1 MFVRKTKSRN
11 STCFQIGKK
20 QYGRFILLKHVG
32 CANTPSEIEVLRIKA
47 QEELTRIVLENQ
59 LSLFPEQ
66 KKQIR
71 AKLLSWYITGFH
83 QVFGNVYD
91 RIGFPGTTLR
101 DLVVARIVN
110 PKSKTS
116 TIRYL
121 KRYIGI
127 TLSKDTLYRFL
138 DTLDKDTLT
147 KIAFSFV
154 SKRNNGITLI
164 LYDVTTLSFETENED
179 EVRKKGYSKEHRND
193 MFQILIGL
201 FVDFDGYPFDFDVF
215 EGNKFEGHTLKA
227 AVENLMNKYSFENLT
242 IVADAGMLSED
253 NLSYL
258 TDRHIS
264 YIVGARIKNMP
275 DKITKNLCSHDYREN
290 GRYELSWG
298 DKRLIVDY
306 SQDRAKRDLAN
317 RERLVKKLE
326 SSIASGRQLIRKSKY
341 LLVENTG
348 TVKGVDQKK
357 IDEEKQFDG
366 LKGYV
371 TTADDS
377 IKSEDIIAQYHNL
390 WKVEKAFRMS
400 KNDLRER
407 PIYHQ
412 QLKRVNAHLL
422 LCFVSLL
429 VMKETERIL
438 NQKHY
443 TVEKAIE
450 ILGTVGQG
458 KIRIG
463 NVHLEVDSE
472 LDQEAQSILELFSGH

>member
-32 CANTPSEIEVLRIKA
+32 CANAPVEIEALRIKA
-47 QEELTRIVLENQ
+47 QEELTRIVLEHQ

-71 AKLLSWYITGFH
+71 AKLLNWHITGFH
-83 QVFGNVYD
+83 HVFGAVYD
-91 RIGFPGTTLR
+91 HIGFPDTMLR
-101 DLVVARIVN
+101 DLVIARIVN
-110 PKSKTS
+110 PKSKTA

-121 KRYIGI
+121 NRHIGI
-127 TLSKDTLYRFL
+127 TFSKDTLYRFL
-138 DTLDKDTLT
+138 DTLDHDSLT
-147 KIAFSFV
+147 KIAYSFV

-164 LYDVTTLSFETENED
+164 FYDVTTLSFETENED
-179 EVRKKGYSKEHRND
+179 GVRRKGYSKEHRSD
-193 MFQILIGL
+193 MPQILIGL
-201 FVDFDGYPFDFDVF
+201 FVDSDGYPFDFDVF
-215 EGNKFEGHTLKA
+215 EGNKFEGHTFKA
-227 AVENLMNKYSFENLT
+227 AVGNLMNKYSFEHLT
-242 IVADAGMLSED
+242 VVADAGMLSED

-258 TDRHIS
+258 TEHHIT
-264 YIVGARIKNMP
+264 YIVGARIKNLSNSL
-275 DKITKNLCSHDYREN
+275 KKGICSHDYTKN
-290 GRYELSWG
+290 GRYGQMVEG
-298 DKRLIVDY
+298 KRLIVDF
-306 SQDRAKRDLAN
+306 SPDRAKHDRMN
-317 RERLVKKLE
+317 REKLIKKLE
-326 SSIASGRQLIRKSKY
+326 TRIEKGEQLIRKSKY

-348 TVKGVDQKK
+348 TVTGVDQKK

-371 TTADDS
+371 TTADNS
-377 IKSEDIIAQYHNL
+377 ITSEDIVAHYHNL

-412 QLKRVNAHLL
+412 QLKRIKAHLL

-429 VMKETERIL
+429 VMKEAERIL
-438 NQKHY
+438 IQKHY
-443 TVEKAIE
+443 TVEKAVE

-463 NVHLEVDSE
+463 NVQLEIDSE
-472 LDQEAQSILELFSGH
+472 LDQDAQSILKLFTGH